1 MAKVAAIVQARMG
14 SERLLGK
21 VALEVEGKPLLA
33 HLIERLKKA
42 EKIDQVIIATSDK
55 EADTPVVEIAET
67 CGISFYR
74 GSETDVLSRY
84 LEAAEKYGVDIIVRV
99 TGDCPLLDPLTVD
112 ELVGKY
118 LASDLDY
125 MRLNVDE
132 DGYPRGLDAEIFSL
146 KTLEKAAEYIEGEGE
161 GGNSPYREHVT
172 LYIYRHPDLFKTV
185 QVDPPAYL
193 RRDYRLC
200 VDERE
205 DFELIQE
212 IYRRFYK
219 EGQIIDIRQV
229 IQALDEEPTLA
240 EMNRKVQQKQ
250 V

>member
-14 SERLLGK
+14 SERLPGK

-33 HLIERLKKA
+33 HLIERLNKA

-84 LEAAEKYGVDIIVRV
+84 LEAAKKYGVDIIVRV

-125 MRLNVDE
+125 MRLNVD
-132 DGYPRGLDAEIFSL
+132 DNGYPRGLDAEIFSFETL
-146 KTLEKAAEYIEGEGE
+146 KRAAEYIEREGE
-161 GGNSPYREHVT
+161 PEYSPYREHVT
-172 LYIYRHPDLFKTV
+172 LYIYRHSEFFKTA
-185 QVDPPAYL
+185 QVDPPVYL

-200 VDERE
+200 VDEKE
-205 DFELIQE
+205 DFELIKE
-212 IYRRFYK
+212 IYRRFYN
-219 EGQIIDIRQV
+219 ENEIIDIRDV
-229 IQALDEEPTLA
+229 IRALDEDPVLA
-240 EMNRKVQQKQ
+240 GMNKNVQQKR

>member
-125 MRLNVDE
+125 MRLNVD
-132 DGYPRGLDAEIFSL
+132 DNGYPRGLDAEIFSFETL
-146 KTLEKAAEYIEGEGE
+146 KRAAEYIEREGE
-161 GGNSPYREHVT
+161 PEYSPYREHVT
-172 LYIYRHPDLFKTV
+172 LYIYRHSEFFKTA
-185 QVDPPAYL
+185 QVDPPVYL

-200 VDERE
+200 VDEKE
-205 DFELIQE
+205 DFELIKE
-212 IYRRFYK
+212 IYRRFYN
-219 EGQIIDIRQV
+219 ENEIIDIRDV
-229 IQALDEEPTLA
+229 IRALDEDPVLA
-240 EMNRKVQQKQ
+240 GMNKNVQQKR